1 MLTRENDVEVHALHN
16 RGWTISAIARHTGHD
31 RKTIRAY
38 LNGERTPGQRKR
50 PAVDPFD
57 PYLDYVRAR
66 LDEDP
71 HLWSRTLCDEL
82 EDLGYT
88 QSYQTLTR
96 QIRTRGLR
104 PKCADCAQV
113 TERANAIIEHPPGEE
128 TQWDWV
134 ELPNPPAQWGWG
146 STAFLLVVSSH
157 VIPQVDGVVRH
168 VIPHLAVT

>member
-1 MLTRENDVEVHALHN
+1 
-16 RGWTISAIARHTGHD
+16 
-31 RKTIRAY
+31 
-38 LNGERTPGQRKR
+38 
-50 PAVDPFD
+50 
-57 PYLDYVRAR
+57 
-66 LDEDP
+66 
-71 HLWSRTLCDEL
+71 
-82 EDLGYT
+82 
-88 QSYQTLTR
+88 
-96 QIRTRGLR
+96 
-104 PKCADCAQV
+104 QV